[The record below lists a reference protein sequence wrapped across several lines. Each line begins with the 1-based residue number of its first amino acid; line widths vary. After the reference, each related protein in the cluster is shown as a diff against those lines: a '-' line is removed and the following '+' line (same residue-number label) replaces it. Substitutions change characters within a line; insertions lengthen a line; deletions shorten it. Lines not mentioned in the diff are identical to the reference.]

1 MIPAQYF
8 SVSFYPNPPF
18 SVNNGKSHLYPGRSM
33 SVNVQSMFTQ
43 WSNVLCKCAVQN
55 VRGLGKVSVQIQQ
68 GLTKSSFLGFQEG
81 LRREEGD
88 RPDTGIV
95 SPCGSATE
103 VKKGIPGWRSKS
115 RGPEHAQGTVLD

>member
-55 VRGLGKVSVQIQQ
+55 VRGAR
-68 GLTKSSFLGFQEG
+68 EG
-81 LRREEGD
+81 ECSD
-88 RPDTGIV
+88 TARPYK
-95 SPCGSATE
+95 E
-103 VKKGIPGWRSKS
+103 
-115 RGPEHAQGTVLD
+115 